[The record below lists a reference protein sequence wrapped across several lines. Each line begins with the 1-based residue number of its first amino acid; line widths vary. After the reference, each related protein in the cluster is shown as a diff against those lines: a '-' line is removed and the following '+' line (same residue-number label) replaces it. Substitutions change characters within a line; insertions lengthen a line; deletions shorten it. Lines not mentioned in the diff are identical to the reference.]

1 MSETIEKQT
10 VILGVTGGIA
20 VYKAADLCSKLAKKY
35 NVLVVMTPN
44 ARKLI
49 SERIFFTLSG
59 NPVLTDLF
67 ATPEW
72 KPAHIAWAQQAK
84 LLVVAPCTAN
94 FVGKYTHGIADEPLS
109 TTAIAFCGKVLLA
122 PAMNTGMLQSPAY
135 LDNVE
140 ILKKR
145 GVHFVGPEC
154 GHLACGDN
162 GNGRMSEPETILKAV
177 DDLMAS
183 C

>member
-1 MSETIEKQT
+1 MAEQLEKQT
-10 VILGVTGGIA
+10 VILGVTAGIA

-94 FVGKYTHGIADEPLS
+94 FVGKYTHGIADEPLT
-109 TTAIAFCGKVLLA
+109 TTAIAFGGKVLLA
-122 PAMNTGMLQSPAY
+122 PAMNTGMLQSASY

-145 GVHFVGPEC
+145 GVYFVGPEV

-162 GNGRMSEPETILKAV
+162 GNGRMSEPEKILQAV
-177 DDLMAS
+177 DELMAE

>member
-1 MSETIEKQT
+1 MAESLEKQT
-10 VILGVTGGIA
+10 VILGITAGIA

-35 NVLVVMTPN
+35 NVLIVMTPN
-44 ARKLI
+44 SRKLI

-72 KPAHIAWAQQAK
+72 KPAHISWAQQAK

-94 FVGKYTHGIADEPLS
+94 FIGKYTHGIADEPLT
-109 TTAIAFCGKVLLA
+109 TTAIAFRGKVLLA
-122 PAMNTGMLQSPAY
+122 PAMNSGMLESPAY
-135 LDNVE
+135 LDNME

-145 GVHFVGPEC
+145 GVYFVGPEC

-162 GNGRMSEPETILKAV
+162 GNGRMSEPADILAAV
-177 DDLMAS
+177 DRLMEE